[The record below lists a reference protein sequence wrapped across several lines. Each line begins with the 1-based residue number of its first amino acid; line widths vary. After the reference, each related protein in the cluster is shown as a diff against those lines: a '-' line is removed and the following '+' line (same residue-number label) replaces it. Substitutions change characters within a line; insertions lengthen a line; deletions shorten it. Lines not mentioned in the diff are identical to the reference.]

1 MKKWTNIFL
10 VILLLFFIWFRFIR
24 KRLPADIPFT
34 LTLFSTIL
42 LIFIICVFFVR
53 LLYVLKILIPTPTNF
68 FVKIISIFK
77 QYIYQQLMSNL
88 IIEQYFKLYF
98 PKIEAFMSNNY
109 AFIFLFDIIIQLI
122 MSLTL
127 FMDVFIY
134 KKLYYIYFVI
144 FLVIIR
150 YFIQLCLFFIRQTM
164 MDQLSQIENRIEIRE
179 NGFGSIIPLQEYI
192 QQQLNSKTSHK
203 PEIEYDFWVKFSY
216 LKNIAEK
223 YKLVRGQVIDTEHI
237 INNAKRVLN
246 LIISIHNIFILLNL
260 LAIKYKIITI
270 SIVTIYLVCWFC
282 ILLISLPTFHLT
294 LFDQIFLK
302 HFQEIYEPFSGAE
315 L

>member
-203 PEIEYDFWVKFSY
+203 AEIEYAFWIKFSY

-260 LAIKYKIITI
+260 LAIK
-270 SIVTIYLVCWFC
+270 
-282 ILLISLPTFHLT
+282 
-294 LFDQIFLK
+294 
-302 HFQEIYEPFSGAE
+302 
-315 L
+315 

>member
-1 MKKWTNIFL
+1 
-10 VILLLFFIWFRFIR
+10 
-24 KRLPADIPFT
+24 
-34 LTLFSTIL
+34 
-42 LIFIICVFFVR
+42 
-53 LLYVLKILIPTPTNF
+53 
-68 FVKIISIFK
+68 
-77 QYIYQQLMSNL
+77 MSNL

-203 PEIEYDFWVKFSY
+203 AEIEYNFWVKFSY

-260 LAIKYKIITI
+260 LAIKYKIIII

-302 HFQEIYEPFSGAE
+302 HFQDIHEPFSGAE